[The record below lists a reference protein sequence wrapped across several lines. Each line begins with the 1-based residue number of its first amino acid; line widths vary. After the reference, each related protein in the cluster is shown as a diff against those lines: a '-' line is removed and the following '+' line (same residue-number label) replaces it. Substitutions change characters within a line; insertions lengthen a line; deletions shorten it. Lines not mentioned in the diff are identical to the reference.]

1 MLFKRILRNTK
12 QSPILQEDISAHFS
26 LVSRETQPS
35 PSSTT
40 LPQHSSGWRQRS
52 GPSPPS
58 HSSRT
63 WAAPSVSSSGSP
75 SCRSGTVLT
84 LCWDIKMSEVKYI
97 DCYYFNFKSTLIL
110 IYKVLIKLQLQLM
123 VTFIY
128 SQLSLWNYRFINSY
142 KYKSMQSS

>member
-1 MLFKRILRNTK
+1 MSFKQILRNTK
-12 QSPILQEDISAHFS
+12 KSPILQEDISAHFS

-63 WAAPSVSSSGSP
+63 WAAPSASSSGSP

-84 LCWDIKMSEVKYI
+84 LCWDIKMSEVKYYGWWLRSFTASYLFEI
-97 DCYYFNFKSTLIL
+97 TDSLIH
-110 IYKVLIKLQLQLM
+110 INIKVYRAHNDLEL
-123 VTFIY
+123 
-128 SQLSLWNYRFINSY
+128 LSSCN
-142 KYKSMQSS
+142 

>member
-12 QSPILQEDISAHFS
+12 KSPILQEDISAHFS

-40 LPQHSSGWRQRS
+40 LPQHNSGWRQRS

-97 DCYYFNFKSTLIL
+97 DCYYFNFQVYSYLDLQGLNKAPTSTDGYVHLQPVISL
-110 IYKVLIKLQLQLM
+110 KLQ
-123 VTFIY
+123 IH
-128 SQLSLWNYRFINSY
+128 
-142 KYKSMQSS
+142 